1 MKQAL
6 NPPSRRLPK
15 ARRTAENPKNHFVKT
30 SKPPPRESHGR
41 KRGREW
47 KERRESHGLT
57 GMQDE
62 SRNRD
67 SATLCRPPWDAMR
80 TEATHAS
87 AGRGGKCAKRQTFFA
102 RGRPPIRRKKL
113 SEAPFFPAF
122 HTPENFFAARNFRL
136 CGKTQISFSKEIP
149 FLPHKNGRCGGEML
163 HTDSSHAYF
172 LTIQGLF
179 PSFRL
184 VTAGRNQTKTLTF

>member
-1 MKQAL
+1 MKEAL

-15 ARRTAENPKNHFVKT
+15 ARWTEEYPKNHFVKT

-47 KERRESHGLT
+47 KEIRKPRRLAKIQNESRESI
-57 GMQDE
+57 
-62 SRNRD
+62 
-67 SATLCRPPWDAMR
+67 SATLCRPPCDVMR
-80 TEATHAS
+80 TDTAPAS
-87 AGRGGKCAKRQTFFA
+87 AREGERFAKGQMDFA
-102 RGRPPIRRKKL
+102 RGRPQIRSKKP

-122 HTPENFFAARNFRL
+122 HTPGNFFAARNFRL

-149 FLPHKNGRCGGEML
+149 FLPHKNARCGGEMF
-163 HTDSSHAYF
+163 HTGSSHACF
-172 LTIQGLF
+172 LTIRGLF

-184 VTAGRNQTKTLTF
+184 VTAGRNQIKTLTF